1 VRRGPSP
8 DGGAAERVG
17 EGKGEQTSNA
27 ILQLSSS
34 ATDRREKSETI
45 RERERGERERERK
58 EKGEEKK
65 TSERSQKGGTRG
77 EGVVA
82 RKPGARGSLG
92 LICQISFHAPESGR
106 DQLDGARYRSA
117 DTYRR
122 RILSPFSFS
131 PFPPPRPPQA
141 LFPTPELH

>member
-45 RERERGERERERK
+45 RERERESEREREEGKGRR
-58 EKGEEKK
+58 EKDKREIPKGWHAGGGGGGVEAG
-65 TSERSQKGGTRG
+65 SERVSR
-77 EGVVA
+77 
-82 RKPGARGSLG
+82 SDLSNF
-92 LICQISFHAPESGR
+92 IS
-106 DQLDGARYRSA
+106 RS
-117 DTYRR
+117 
-122 RILSPFSFS
+122 
-131 PFPPPRPPQA
+131 
-141 LFPTPELH
+141 